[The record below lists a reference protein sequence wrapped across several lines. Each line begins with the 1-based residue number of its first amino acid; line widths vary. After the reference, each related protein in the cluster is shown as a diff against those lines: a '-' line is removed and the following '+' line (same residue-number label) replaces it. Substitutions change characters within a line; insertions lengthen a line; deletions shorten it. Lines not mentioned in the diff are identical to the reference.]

1 MNFRK
6 RIKDPR
12 VMARIGWALLPIAI
26 LSLHY
31 LHLYSAHPTA
41 NFPLALTDG
50 AIGMTFGIA
59 IGCLLLAA
67 RLNARRRDGRTPC
80 A

>member
-12 VMARIGWALLPIAI
+12 VIARIGWGLLPIAMV
-26 LSLHY
+26 SLRYVH
-31 LHLYSAHPTA
+31 LHDAHPTA

-67 RLNARRRDGRTPC
+67 RLNARRRDGGTPC